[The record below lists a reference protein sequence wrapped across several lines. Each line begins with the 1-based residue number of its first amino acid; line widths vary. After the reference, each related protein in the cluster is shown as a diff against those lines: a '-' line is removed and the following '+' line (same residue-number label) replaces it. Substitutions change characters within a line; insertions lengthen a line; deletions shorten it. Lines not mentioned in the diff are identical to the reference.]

1 MSDSQGRGHA
11 AAARLQAAA
20 EEMLTEVHRLP
31 AELLTWQPAPDVWSV
46 MDILCHVEEFVP
58 YWTRQATAA
67 IQHPDVA
74 WGRDHTDKD
83 RLAAVTG
90 TATRALADVERNIRA
105 SVLESADVLRRMSDA
120 SLDIEAPS
128 RNPRLGVKPASFI
141 VDHLL
146 VQHVE
151 KHIGQIRRN
160 VSQYQQRGSS
170 AS

>member
-1 MSDSQGRGHA
+1 MSEAHGRGPV
-11 AAARLQAAA
+11 AAARLQAATDELLA
-20 EEMLTEVHRLP
+20 EAQRLP
-31 AELLTWQPAPDVWSV
+31 QELLTWQPAPDVWSV

-58 YWTRQATAA
+58 YWTHQAMAA
-67 IQHPDVA
+67 MQHPEVA
-74 WGRDHTDKD
+74 WGRDHTNKD

-90 TATRALADVERNIRA
+90 TASRVLADVTRNIRA
-105 SVLESADVLRRMSDA
+105 AAIQSAETLRGMSDA
-120 SLDIEAPS
+120 SFDIEAPS
-128 RNPRLGVKPASFI
+128 RNPRFGVKPASFI

-160 VSQYQQRGSS
+160 VSQYQERGSS